1 MKTDN
6 YIKCYE
12 VLREESGK
20 LCEWNCKIWDM
31 EKTKGKRKVKK
42 AVIEKEKLNFA
53 LAKENFRGMI
63 DMANLTGE
71 FIYPDGRSAIDS
83 EFGWILK

>member
-6 YIKCYE
+6 YIKCYK

-31 EKTKGKRKVKK
+31 EKAKGKYKVKK
-42 AVIEKEKLNFA
+42 AIIEKEKSGLA
-53 LAKENFRGMI
+53 IAKEYFRGMC
-63 DMANLTGE
+63 DMANITGE
-71 FIYPDGRSAIDS
+71 FVYLDGRSSIDS
-83 EFGWILK
+83 EFGWFFK